1 MDILFIIHLLLTT
14 TLLSIPFWPLDYLK
28 YGVYIPLIIS
38 IIWLFF
44 NGCPLT
50 NIQDIDSDSFTQEL
64 LKPFIPNITTKHTE
78 HFNTFLLLF
87 ITVIGFYRLRGDNT
101 VLSSDSIFNNN
112 NITTEI

>member
-1 MDILFIIHLLLTT
+1 MLFIIHLSLTF

-38 IIWLFF
+38 IIWLLF

-50 NIQDIDSDSFTQEL
+50 LIQDIESKSFTQEI

-87 ITVIGFYRLRGDNT
+87 ITVIGFYRLR
-101 VLSSDSIFNNN
+101 SDSTLLNNN
-112 NITTEI
+112 NITINN

>member
-14 TLLSIPFWPLDYLK
+14 TLLSIPFWPLNYLK

-38 IIWLFF
+38 IIWLLF

-50 NIQDIDSDSFTQEL
+50 NIQDIESENFTQEL

-101 VLSSDSIFNNN
+101 VLSSNAIFNNN
-112 NITTEI
+112 NVTTKI